1 MNPPVLRDI
10 HLPDASLWWPP
21 AAGWWVVLILIVLL
35 ALLLPRLWRWIRHKP
50 LKRVS
55 MRQFERIC
63 QQHKAGQS
71 DRLVLGEITALLRRV
86 TISYYGRRVAAAATG
101 EQWQH
106 QLQQLAGDAG
116 FSAEQL
122 ELLVRGR
129 YQAQADLDI
138 ESLLQASERW
148 LHGLPRSGE
157 HVSA

>member
-21 AAGWWVVLILIVLL
+21 AAGWWVVLILIVML
-35 ALLLPRLWRWIRHKP
+35 ALSLPRLWRWIRHKP

-71 DRLVLGEITALLRRV
+71 DRAVLGEIAALLRRV

-101 EQWQH
+101 EQWRQ
-106 QLQQLAGDAG
+106 QLQQLAGGAE

-122 ELLVRGR
+122 EWLVRGR
-129 YQAQADLDI
+129 YQTHADIDI
-138 ESLLQASERW
+138 EALLLVCERW
-148 LHGLPRSGE
+148 LHGLPRSRE

>member
-1 MNPPVLRDI
+1 
-10 HLPDASLWWPP
+10 
-21 AAGWWVVLILIVLL
+21 
-35 ALLLPRLWRWIRHKP
+35 
-50 LKRVS
+50 
-55 MRQFERIC
+55 
-63 QQHKAGQS
+63 
-71 DRLVLGEITALLRRV
+71 VLGEITALLRRV

-138 ESLLQASERW
+138 ESLLLASERW
-148 LHGLPRSGE
+148 LRGLPRSGE